1 MKKIE
6 NIKEDDDELR
16 RSLVK
21 EYLEQRKRW
30 KKFLLNNI
38 REEYYKKETNTIT

>member
-21 EYLEQRKRW
+21 EYLEVSYFNQNLN
-30 KKFLLNNI
+30 KKF
-38 REEYYKKETNTIT
+38 YF